1 MNLDV
6 RKRNFIVLSFLLAMI
21 FFYGASTPVLAA
33 EPTVIEVKDKTEFEE
48 AINQV
53 NADSGNEYTIKL
65 TADIQIG
72 GASISPFC
80 KATILGNGHTLTVG
94 QNGSIHVEEG
104 AQLTLGSE
112 DGNRLDIRSVNA
124 ASNDEPGMLDV
135 QGTCKMYQGVT
146 LAGREGNNYFGGGVT
161 VSGGEFHMYG
171 GIIENCG
178 IRGGSVCYGGG
189 IASYGYYTNMHVTG
203 CTITGNTA
211 KVYGGGF
218 AATENTRGGKT
229 TITNTV
235 LCNNLANQAGADVY
249 LSNAPLELPAASDMD
264 SLYLGEPEDVRGNK
278 IDGWYVDG
286 ESLRYM
292 DQVKEAREEYTGYAN
307 IQASSDRICLIAAVK
322 SPQAKITF
330 TNEDGSTIKESWYP
344 LGTAAKDIELP
355 EAFKASDETYDY
367 IFEAWSSAIEDVTKN
382 AVYTAKFRRVFKK
395 VKVHYTFHGT
405 SSGRELPAEVLAL
418 LPGDTTDYPR
428 DARIEAIAPG
438 KTEVQVEGGTWI
450 FKGFDK
456 DSVLATMEN
465 VDDAGAV
472 KFSGYWEF
480 VAKEESII
488 TPDKDKTDE
497 PSSKTEKTDAPS
509 LKSEEKVMEESPRT
523 GDDSRIFL
531 WLSLLLASGIA
542 GITTAFVYCRRE

>member
-1 MNLDV
+1 
-6 RKRNFIVLSFLLAMI
+6 MI

-497 PSSKTEKTDAPS
+497 PSSKTEKTDAPF

>member
-1 MNLDV
+1 MC
-6 RKRNFIVLSFLLAMI
+6 R
-21 FFYGASTPVLAA
+21 
-33 EPTVIEVKDKTEFEE
+33 EPARCTR
-48 AINQV
+48 A
-53 NADSGNEYTIKL
+53 L
-65 TADIQIG
+65 
-72 GASISPFC
+72 P
-80 KATILGNGHTLTVG
+80 L
-94 QNGSIHVEEG
+94 
-104 AQLTLGSE
+104 
-112 DGNRLDIRSVNA
+112 R
-124 ASNDEPGMLDV
+124 
-135 QGTCKMYQGVT
+135 
-146 LAGREGNNYFGGGVT
+146 GREGNNYFGVGVT

-488 TPDKDKTDE
+488 TPDKDKTDK
-497 PSSKTEKTDAPS
+497 PSSKAEKTDAPS

-523 GDDSRIFL
+523 GDDSRIFF